1 MSNKIDLEEFS
12 KLIEEYKKTGNET
25 IELKVNVVSDML
37 NKIKEDDIKM
47 QILLVQKYNLVIA
60 LKNKGLKPNEIRKI
74 LDVRG

>member
-12 KLIEEYKKTGNET
+12 KLIEDYKKTNNET
-25 IELKVNVVSDML
+25 IELKVNLVSNILDKL
-37 NKIKEDDIKM
+37 KEDDIKM